1 MHKFVDRYVAR
12 ALAATDPK
20 ASASETDLPQ
30 RYVLICEMAKQI
42 RDPVA
47 LRFAV
52 LNIFFPARDST
63 PIAFSNTLFNL
74 ARNPQFW
81 ADLRSEALALGDQ
94 PLTFNLL
101 KTLTPF
107 RNAIFEA
114 IRLQGPSG
122 RVQRTAIR
130 DTVLPH
136 GGGPDG
142 SSPVFVPRGTVVA
155 VNVYPKYHDREFWGE
170 DVEAYRPSRF
180 EDTKISTWDFTP
192 FLGGPRRCPAQEMVI
207 TQGVYLLVAM
217 VREFE
222 TIENR
227 DECLEYVE
235 RIKMLC
241 ESRNGVQVAL
251 HPSR

>member
-1 MHKFVDRYVAR
+1 
-12 ALAATDPK
+12 
-20 ASASETDLPQ
+20 
-30 RYVLICEMAKQI
+30 MAKHI
-42 RDPVA
+42 RDPIM

-63 PIAFSNTLFNL
+63 PIALSNTIFNL
-74 ARNPQFW
+74 ARNPGIW
-81 ADLRSEALALGDQ
+81 TDLREKALALGDQ

-107 RNAIFEA
+107 RNVLYEA

-130 DTVLPH
+130 DTILPR
-136 GGGPDG
+136 GGGLDG
-142 SSPVFVPRGTVVA
+142 SSTVFIPQGTVVA
-155 VNVYPKYHDREFWGE
+155 VNMYPTNHDREFWGE
-170 DVEAYRPSRF
+170 DVEAYKPSRF
-180 EDTKISTWDFTP
+180 EDTKIGTWDFEP

-207 TQGVYLLVAM
+207 TQGVYLLVRM

-227 DECLEYVE
+227 DACMEYVE

-241 ESRNGVQVAL
+241 ESRNGAQVAL
-251 HPSR
+251 HPRVEMAG